1 MERPWISVP
10 CQNPRASFTRP
21 ACFLY
26 RVATTAEATIVIT
39 SRTIQRRVVPRGPRT
54 ASPADASAHSWGE
67 DTEADTLCQKSDVA
81 IAIADLNQYS
91 GKMCIPLSSETHN
104 VKEAKR
110 NDMRTT
116 PG

>member
-1 MERPWISVP
+1 
-10 CQNPRASFTRP
+10 
-21 ACFLY
+21 
-26 RVATTAEATIVIT
+26 
-39 SRTIQRRVVPRGPRT
+39 VPRGPRT
-54 ASPADASAHSWGE
+54 ASLADAPAHSWEE

-91 GKMCIPLSSETHN
+91 GKMCIPSSSETHY

-110 NDMRTT
+110 IDMRTM